1 MSEEWREEE
10 GREDAPAAQERQDEQ
25 SFRRSWKAE
34 WRRDGLSAV
43 VWAVILIWIGLVLL
57 LENLNILPR
66 QVGLTGWSLI
76 LLGAGVILLLEA
88 AMRLIVPAY
97 RRPLAGTLILAVV
110 LLAVGAISGGGWGR
124 MWPIVLII
132 IGLIVLLRSLI
143 SRR

>member
-1 MSEEWREEE
+1 MSEERREEE
-10 GREDAPAAQERQDEQ
+10 GSEDAPAAQERQDEQ
-25 SFRRSWKAE
+25 SVRRSWKAE

-57 LENLNILPR
+57 LENLNVLPR

-88 AMRLIVPAY
+88 AVRLIVPAY

-132 IGLIVLLRSLI
+132 IGLIVLLRNLI